1 MISSS
6 CCIQAIPKDQSHQV
20 IAGPCNTV
28 WKTILLDLVKV
39 NQKHGNQNKKI
50 VKKKKIQELCIFG
63 ISWALSHFRIFYIFF
78 FFFYKKGHHS
88 IYILNSYSLNS
99 ASHMCLKGNLG
110 KPRKWKRHTFSNN
123 GQTWI
128 IWSFLG
134 IIRER
139 QTQKLSIRQY
149 TSCKSIIYH
158 EMWKNPDE

>member
-20 IAGPCNTV
+20 IAEPCNTV

-50 VKKKKIQELCIFG
+50 VKKKKFKNFAYLEYHELYL
-63 ISWALSHFRIFYIFF
+63 ISEFFIYIL

-99 ASHMCLKGNLG
+99 ASQMCLKGNLG